1 MSEFPLGS
9 NPGTQLVTQNKV
21 FGADNRPI
29 LHLPAVLSKACERFV
44 HNQFS
49 SYLIN
54 INVQ

>member
-9 NPGTQLVTQNKV
+9 NPDTQLVTQNKV
-21 FGADNRPI
+21 FGAENRPI
-29 LHLPAVLSKACERFV
+29 LPAVLSKACERFV